1 MKTKL
6 FMMQLIIFSIFSVQA
21 YSQDFEIS
29 QELANKL
36 RQAIEQPSQGQLEII
51 AINKTPLSQ
60 VYEVELNTGELL
72 YSDMS
77 GEYLFAGDL

>member
-51 AINKTPLSQ
+51 AVSYTHLTLPTK
-60 VYEVELNTGELL
+60 
-72 YSDMS
+72 
-77 GEYLFAGDL
+77 A